1 MTTCPF
7 CGHSYQDEESSSASN
22 PQVSCP
28 RCKRSTAQE
37 APPRLDE
44 SDIPTAESSQADAGG
59 LSEAK
64 NYAVVVVSGSDPGKL
79 FTIEKPRVTIGRIE
93 SDIELDDGKLSRQHA
108 LLAINGTTVRLQDL
122 GSTNG
127 TFVNEDRINQV
138 VLDDRTEFI
147 VGDHTLMFLM
157 TDRDMD

>member
-7 CGHSYQDEESSSASN
+7 CGHPYQDEESASAAN

-37 APPRLDE
+37 ASQRLDE
-44 SDIPTAESSQADAGG
+44 EDIPTAESSQADTGG
-59 LSEAK
+59 LSEGK
-64 NYAVVVVSGSDPGKL
+64 NYAVVVVSGNDPGKL
-79 FTIEKPRVTIGRIE
+79 FTLEKPRVTIGRIE

-108 LLAINGTTVRLQDL
+108 LIAINGTTVRLQDL

-127 TFVNEDRINQV
+127 TFVNDDRINQV
-138 VLDDRTEFI
+138 VLDDRTEFL
-147 VGDHTLMFLM
+147 VGDHTLMFIM
-157 TDRDMD
+157 TDREMD

>member
-7 CGHSYQDEESSSASN
+7 CGHQYQDEESASASN
-22 PQVSCP
+22 AQVSCP
-28 RCKRSTAQE
+28 RCHRSTAQE
-37 APPRLDE
+37 AAQRLAE
-44 SDIPTAESSQADAGG
+44 EDIPTAESSQADTGG
-59 LSEAK
+59 LSVDR
-64 NYAVVVVSGSDPGKL
+64 NYAVVVVSGNDPGKL

-108 LLAINGTTVRLQDL
+108 LIAINGTTVRLQDL

-138 VLDDRTEFI
+138 VLDDRTEFT

-157 TDRDMD
+157 TDREMD